1 MKTTS
6 LLLSLLGFILLSSCS
21 SDDDNNPAMA
31 DKFVAAFEKSSRQ
44 IDQSNTEKQI
54 KIVFSSKAPQDG
66 TIKISM
72 TTNGLVYGENKN
84 FTTEPPTDN
93 GLLKLPIKAG
103 KSSVS
108 FTYKAKNLPQSDE
121 SSVDFSIDG
130 ISISNSAIQGNT
142 LCSVIYG
149 NTVVPAG
156 NFAPEV
162 GGPNEPNQVFV
173 DLSRQEQNSQSREK
187 WDLGFYSG
195 DEFRISLNGSLFMF
209 ARSTGSFSMNAV
221 DENSVEGLKPN
232 MNFLTQ
238 GSNEF
243 VDDPTGAIEE
253 TAIQEISAN
262 DDENPVYLLKLG
274 NTIGTET
281 PETGSVAISGEPRGF
296 KKIRVLRSNDGGYI
310 LRYADLNASDYH
322 EINIPK
328 TPAFHFNFFSFNTDQ
343 IVNVSPQK
351 TNWDIKFT
359 TFTEVLDLPEGGQS
373 AYGFSDFVSTNVLSN
388 VQAYQVDEAEITYE
402 EFTSD
407 NVNEN
412 EFLLTQRAIGAN
424 WRSVFDGLYSDRFF
438 VLKDPDGNIFKIKF
452 TALVNSQGERGY
464 PQFNYNLL

>member
-31 DKFVAAFEKSSRQ
+31 DKFVAAFENSSRQ

-66 TIKISM
+66 TLKISM

-84 FTTEPPTDN
+84 FTTEPPADN
-93 GLLKLPIKAG
+93 GLLELPIKAG

-195 DEFRISLNGSLFMF
+195 DKFRVKLNASLHMF
-209 ARSTGSFSMNAV
+209 AASTGETQMSAV
-221 DENSVEGLKPN
+221 DENSVQDLKPQLD
-232 MNFLTQ
+232 FLIE
-238 GSNEF
+238 GSNEY
-243 VDDPTGAIEE
+243 VDDPSGVIEG
-253 TAIQEISAN
+253 TAIQAISAN
-262 DDENPVYLLKLG
+262 DEENPVYLLNMGDK
-274 NTIGTET
+274 IGTET
-281 PETGSVAISGEPRGF
+281 PETGSLAVSGEARGF
-296 KKIRVLRSNDGGYI
+296 KKIRLLQSDNGEYI
-310 LRYADLNASDYH
+310 LRYADLNDTDYQ
-322 EINIPK
+322 EITIPK
-328 TPAFHFNFFSFNTDQ
+328 QPAYHFNHFSFKTDQ
-343 IVNVSPQK
+343 IVDVAPLKNQ
-351 TNWDIKFT
+351 WDLKFT
-359 TFTEVLDLPEGGQS
+359 VFTEVLDLPEGGKS
-373 AYGFSDFVSTNVLSN
+373 AYGFSDFISTNVLSN
-388 VQAYQVDEAEITYE
+388 VKAYQVNESAIAYE
-402 EFTSD
+402 NFDAYDIDANSL
-407 NVNEN
+407 
-412 EFLLTQRAIGAN
+412 LLTKRAIGAK
-424 WRSVFDGLYSDRFF
+424 WRDVFEGLHSDRFF
-438 VLKDPDGNIFKIKF
+438 VVKDADGNLFKLKF
-452 TALVNSQGERGY
+452 TTLVNSQGERGNPEFKY
-464 PQFNYNLL
+464 ELL

>member
-1 MKTTS
+1 MNFKPIPI
-6 LLLSLLGFILLSSCS
+6 LLLSLILLSSCNK
-21 SDDDNNPAMA
+21 DDDKNPSNQDA
-31 DKFVAAFEKSSRQ
+31 FVAAFDKSAIQ
-44 IDQSNTEKQI
+44 IDQASSDRDI
-54 KIVFSSKAPQDG
+54 KIVFSSEAPSDG
-66 TIKISM
+66 TITIGV
-72 TTNGLVYGENKN
+72 TTAGLSYGSDEN
-84 FTTEPPTDN
+84 FTTAPAVDQGILQVPILAGTSSTSFSYN
-93 GLLKLPIKAG
+93 NVALPE
-103 KSSVS
+103 
-108 FTYKAKNLPQSDE
+108 TME
-121 SSVDFSIDG
+121 SSVEFSINN
-130 ISISNSAIQGNT
+130 ISIENSKIQGNST
-142 LCSVIYG
+142 LKVTYGNSVI
-149 NTVVPAG
+149 PAG
-156 NFAPEV
+156 SFAPNV
-162 GGPNEPNQVFV
+162 GGPNEPNQVFL
-173 DLSRQEQNSQSREK
+173 DLSSNSEENESREQ

-328 TPAFHFNFFSFNTDQ
+328 TPAFHFNYFSFNTDQ